1 MKRLCRLAL
10 ERSSVKRQA
19 LTEGNKLSEQDS
31 NWKPIGKL
39 AEELARKLAE
49 KREAEK

>member
-1 MKRLCRLAL
+1 MQVLDSTPWNVL
-10 ERSSVKRQA
+10 QA
-19 LTEGNKLSEQDS
+19 SARNEGLKMSEQDS

-49 KREAEK
+49 KREAEGK